1 MLEITWPWAF
11 LALPLPLLVYW
22 FINRAPRQEA
32 ALQVPFYRQL
42 LQLRSDSSRHYNK
55 RPLLLLLC
63 VLIWILVVSAASRP
77 QWVGEAVELPTS
89 GRDMMLALD
98 LSGSMEARDMYL
110 DNQQLSRFRVMKAVL
125 SDFVE
130 KRQGDRLGIILFA
143 RHAYL
148 LTPMTHDLGAV
159 QQLVEELE
167 IGIIDESATA
177 IGDAAGLGVKH
188 LRERP
193 ENNRV
198 LILLTDGINNSGEL
212 TPTQAGRLARTEGIR
227 MHVVGI
233 ASDQFAQ
240 RSLFSGSRGPIE
252 SEIDDAT
259 MTEIAEMTGGRYFR
273 ARTLEDM
280 IEIYDE
286 LDRMEPI
293 EQDEQTFRPVRLLFY
308 WPLGAAL
315 LLSFLLALTATPLTT
330 SSLRERRV

>member
-22 FINRAPRQEA
+22 FIHRAPRQEA
-32 ALQVPFYRQL
+32 ALHVPFYRQL
-42 LQLRSDSSRHYNK
+42 LQLKSDSSRHSAR

-63 VLIWILVVSAASRP
+63 ALIWILVVSAASRP
-77 QWVGEAVELPTS
+77 QWVGEAVDLPTS

-98 LSGSMEARDMYL
+98 MSGSMEARDMYL
-110 DNQQLSRFRVMKAVL
+110 DNQQLSRFRVMKEVL
-125 SDFVE
+125 ADFVE
-130 KRQGDRLGIILFA
+130 NRQGDRIGIVLFA

-159 QQLVEELE
+159 HQMVEELE
-167 IGIIDESATA
+167 IGVIDESATA
-177 IGDAAGLGVKH
+177 IGDAIGLSVRH

-212 TPTQAGRLARTEGIR
+212 TPTQAARLAETEGIR

-240 RSLFSGSRGPIE
+240 RSLFSGSRGPVD

-259 MTEIAEMTGGRYFR
+259 MTQIAELTGGRYFR

-280 IEIYDE
+280 IEIYDL
-286 LDRMEPI
+286 LDTMEPI
-293 EQDEQTFRPVRLLFY
+293 EQDDQTFRPIRLLFH

-315 LLSFLLALTATPLTT
+315 LLSFLLALAASPLA
-330 SSLRERRV
+330 SSALRERST